1 MSAAMNNKAIKDNGH
16 ITPLKVYLLVG
27 AMLLILTALTVKVST
42 IHLGPWNA
50 IVALAIA
57 SCKALL
63 VALFFMHLLYDRKMY
78 AVVVSSALV
87 FLGILIGLTMADV
100 LRRGD
105 INEYEAYP
113 IRSEA
118 PYFSKQKADTTAMK
132 SESPPGD
139 TTSLNDGK

>member
-1 MSAAMNNKAIKDNGH
+1 MSAAMNNNSKTDNGH
-16 ITPLKVYLLVG
+16 ITPLKVYLLIG

-57 SCKALL
+57 SLKALL
-63 VALFFMHLLYDRKMY
+63 VALFFMHLLYDRKIY

-105 INEYEAYP
+105 INEYEAAP
-113 IRSEA
+113 IKSEA
-118 PYFSKQKADTTAMK
+118 PYFSKQKADTTAIK
-132 SESPPGD
+132 SESAPSD
-139 TTSLNDGK
+139 TASPNNGK

>member
-1 MSAAMNNKAIKDNGH
+1 MNNNAKTHDGH
-16 ITPLKVYLLVG
+16 ITPMKVYLLVG

-57 SCKALL
+57 SLKALL
-63 VALFFMHLLYDRKMY
+63 VALFFMHLLHDRKIY

-105 INEYEAYP
+105 INEYEAAP
-113 IRSEA
+113 IKSEA
-118 PYFSKQKADTTAMK
+118 PYFLKQKADTTAIK
-132 SESPPGD
+132 SESTPSD
-139 TTSLNDGK
+139 TASPNDGK